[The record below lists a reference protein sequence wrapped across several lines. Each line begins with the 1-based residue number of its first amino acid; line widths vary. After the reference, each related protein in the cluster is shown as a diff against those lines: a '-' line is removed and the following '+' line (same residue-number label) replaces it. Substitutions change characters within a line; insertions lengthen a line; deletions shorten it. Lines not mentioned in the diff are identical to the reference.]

1 MNATPLL
8 SQTEVYLS
16 VKRSLEDGDRLASI
30 FATDDVE
37 NGLLRIIYLTINPG
51 SGRITRT
58 MTAID
63 RYKPKLASLAA
74 LDFSAGRFEREMAD
88 LFGVELIGHPQP
100 MRLVKHAHWP
110 EEYYPLRKDAPKKAE
125 FPPKSGGYPFVEVK
139 GDSVYE
145 IPVGPIHAGMIEPG
159 HFRFSAVGESILKMK
174 ARLWFVHRG
183 IEKLME
189 NQGLNEAIT
198 LAEKVSGDTS
208 AGHSVALTRAIEDA
222 LGVVVDPEI
231 EELRICL
238 VELEAAYNHVND
250 VGAIANDVGLGIIN
264 AHALNIKEALLRINK
279 ESTGTRLLRGTT
291 KVSET
296 TFKSL
301 PDPAKLGQI
310 EADLEELV
318 EILFS
323 SSVAMDRFVGAGYLS
338 NRDALRM
345 GCTGYVA
352 MASGIK
358 DDLRDCQ
365 YPTWARPAH
374 GVAPD
379 GDVLA
384 RLNLRIEGA
393 KQALE
398 IVRNISTR
406 IAIRQR
412 SQTSIPLP
420 DPRDEKIGV
429 SALQGWRG
437 RIVHSVIVKDHRI
450 LRAKI
455 VDPSFMNWPALA
467 VALEG
472 SIVADF
478 PLVNKSFNLSYAGND
493 L

>member
-1 MNATPLL
+1 MKATPTL
-8 SQTEVYLS
+8 SQSEVHLS
-16 VKRSLEDGDRLASI
+16 IKRSLEDGDRLASI
-30 FATDDVE
+30 FAVDDVE
-37 NGLLRIIYLTINPG
+37 HGQLWVIYLTLNQRDG
-51 SGRITRT
+51 ALTRT
-58 MTAID
+58 MTKID
-63 RYKPKLASLAA
+63 RYRPKLASLAA
-74 LDFSAGRFEREMAD
+74 IDFSAGRFEREMAD
-88 LFGVELIGHPQP
+88 LYGVELIGHPQP

-110 EEYYPLRKDAPKKAE
+110 EDYYPLRKDAPRSVE
-125 FPPKSGGYPFVEVK
+125 FPPTSGGYPFVEVK

-183 IEKLME
+183 VENLME
-189 NQGLNEAIT
+189 NRSLNDAIT

-208 AGHSVALTRAIEDA
+208 AGHSVAMAKAIENA
-222 LGVVVDPEI
+222 LGVAVDPEI

-238 VELEAAYNHVND
+238 VELEAAYNHIND

-264 AHALNIKEALLRINK
+264 AHALNIKESLLRINK
-279 ESTGTRLLRGTT
+279 ESTGSRLLRGTT
-291 KVSET
+291 RVSGT
-296 TFKSL
+296 SFISL
-301 PDPAKLGQI
+301 PDPDKLGKI
-310 EADLEELV
+310 EADFDELV
-318 EILFS
+318 EILMS

-338 NRDALRM
+338 NRDALMM

-358 DDLRDCQ
+358 DDLRDFQ
-365 YPTWARPAH
+365 YPSWARPVH

-384 RLNLRIEGA
+384 RLKLRIEGA

-398 IVRNISTR
+398 IVRNISSR
-406 IAIRQR
+406 LAVKQR
-412 SQTSIPLP
+412 TQGSLGSPEP
-420 DPRDEKIGV
+420 HDEKFGV

-437 RIVHSVIVKDHRI
+437 RIVHSVIIEDNIVK
-450 LRAKI
+450 RAKI